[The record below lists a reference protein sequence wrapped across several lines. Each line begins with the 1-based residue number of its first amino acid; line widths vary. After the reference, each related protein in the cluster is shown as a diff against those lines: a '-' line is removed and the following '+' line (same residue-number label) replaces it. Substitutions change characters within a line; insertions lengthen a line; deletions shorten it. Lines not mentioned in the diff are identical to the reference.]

1 MNVATSRPG
10 AILLALALL
19 AVMVLASSTAA
30 VAGKKARGNTIVI
43 FNAGPAVLAFGGAK
57 TPTTKADKS
66 HCGQR
71 AYSVSVGNPA
81 FPDRATQWPRPC
93 GW

>member
-1 MNVATSRPG
+1 MTAAAHGLGTVALI
-10 AILLALALL
+10 ACLALA
-19 AVMVLASSTAA
+19 SSSA
-30 VAGKKARGNTIVI
+30 VAGKKARGNSIVV

-57 TPTTKADKS
+57 TPVTKDDRS

-81 FPDRATQWPRPC
+81 FPDRAAQWPRPC

>member
-1 MNVATSRPG
+1 MSAVSSG
-10 AILLALALL
+10 AGTIVLAL
-19 AVMVLASSTAA
+19 VMATCVILASSTAA
-30 VAGKKARGNTIVI
+30 FAGKKARSNTIVI

-57 TPTTKADKS
+57 TPTAKADKQ

>member
-1 MNVATSRPG
+1 MNTAFSGLGRV
-10 AILLALALL
+10 ILALGLIAGVSV
-19 AVMVLASSTAA
+19 AWSPA
-30 VAGKKARGNTIVI
+30 VAGKKDRGNTIVI

-57 TPTTKADKS
+57 TPTTKADRA

-81 FPDRATQWPRPC
+81 FPDRATQWSRPC